1 MRFLMLVCRDVSIEL
16 SPEDRGKIGPEVQA
30 WVTEMEG
37 RGVRLQGDVF
47 APVDLTTTVSVR
59 EEQVLV
65 DSGPGVETAATAS
78 GYNLI
83 ECRDLDEAIEV
94 SAKHPIAR
102 FGLIELRPIAEA

>member
-1 MRFLMLVCRDVSIEL
+1 MLVCRDLSIEL
-16 SPEDRGKIGPEVQA
+16 SPEDRAKIGPEVQA

-37 RGVRLQGDVF
+37 RDVRLRGDVL

-59 EEQVLV
+59 EDQLLV
-65 DSGPGVETAATAS
+65 ERGPRVDTAAPAS

-102 FGLIELRPIAEA
+102 LGLIELRPIAEA